1 MVTFNIPADELYA
14 VSKPAFYR
22 LISEFE
28 ISICFN
34 CTQMTFNL
42 RRIAEMSK
50 KSDRVNIM
58 ALILKYAPAE
68 RKKDMQTWLDDY
80 FSSGIQ
86 LELFGID
93 YDTYSKS
100 HQYSKAL
107 QRALDKLGKR

>member
-1 MVTFNIPADELYA
+1 MVTFNIPANQLYA
-14 VSKPAFYR
+14 VSKPVFYH
-22 LISEFE
+22 LISDFE
-28 ISICFN
+28 ISVCFN

-42 RRIAEMSK
+42 RKIAETSK

-80 FSSGIQ
+80 FLPEIQ
-86 LELFGID
+86 LELFGMNCGG
-93 YDTYSKS
+93 
-100 HQYSKAL
+100 YSKAL